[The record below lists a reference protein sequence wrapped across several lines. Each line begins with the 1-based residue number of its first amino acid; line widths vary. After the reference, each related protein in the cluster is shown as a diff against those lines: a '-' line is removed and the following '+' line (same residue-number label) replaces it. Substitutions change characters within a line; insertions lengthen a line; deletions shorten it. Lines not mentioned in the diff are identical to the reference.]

1 MLTSPFWLLTAALLL
16 PAAVPAAAAP
26 VPQGMLP
33 GNVERLDAAGG
44 LTRYRLKSNGM
55 TILLSENH
63 AAPVVTFMVVYHVGS
78 RNEAPGNTGS
88 AHLLEHMIFNKSTEN
103 FGKAK
108 GHRTFQEV
116 LYEAGADSSSTNMT
130 TWNDRMNGY
139 STVPA
144 GKLELAMRIEADRLG
159 RGLILDSERQ
169 SEMSVVRNEYEMGE
183 NDPSNALDKAVVG
196 AAIVA
201 HPYHWDTIGYRS
213 DIEGVT
219 TEKLREH
226 YRTYFWP
233 DNSEAILVGDFDP
246 AAALA
251 LFDRT
256 FGAFPKSPNP
266 IPRVVTVEPPQEG
279 ERRVV
284 VRRPGSVGLVEAA
297 YPRPG
302 ALHPDFLPLDV
313 LTSILGEGKSSRLH
327 QALVEKGLAS
337 SVSASN
343 NTFRDPFL
351 IQFEAKVAP
360 GATHEKVEAAL
371 KEVLAEVA
379 AKGVTE
385 AEVRRAQSQIEVA
398 VIKSRDGTFPYAAAL
413 GEAVASADW
422 KWFVGYVDGI
432 RRVTAADV
440 QAVAARTLVPDHA
453 TIGWFVPEDPS
464 ASKGAA
470 KSALAPS
477 AVAAPVAKDAAAP
490 GAVAGSEATTGRASA
505 APKVG
510 STFASRTV
518 RKVLPN
524 GVTVDVLENHAVP
537 TVAIH
542 GILLAGGITAP
553 AGKPILPQLAATM
566 VQRGTAR
573 RDKAAI
579 NALLDGAGASL
590 SFTCGPVETTISGAG
605 LARDLP
611 MLLEILGE
619 ELAAPAFPAEEL
631 AKAKSEMKAQL
642 LEANDST
649 SQRGFARLT
658 QVVFPTGHPYR
669 QAPLDELIRS
679 LEVATAADLK
689 AYHGARYGGASLI
702 VSIVGD
708 VDAARTIALAERS
721 LGGLPVGARPAFP
734 EPRTAKGPAGRET
747 VTMKGKANMNLLLGA
762 ASGLRFQDADY
773 EAALV
778 ANGALGQT
786 PLTSR
791 IGKRVRDA
799 EGLSYSLASRFFL
812 TDLLDGVWAVNV
824 NLAPPNLAKALKST
838 REEIERFCR
847 DGATEGEVEEQK
859 SALAGNY
866 QVRLGTNGGVAS
878 ALSNAEKRGAGP
890 AYLDDFPKRILKV
903 TRDEVNA
910 AIKSHLAPE
919 RMNLV
924 VAGDLEKLPD

>member
-1 MLTSPFWLLTAALLL
+1 MLTSRLFVLAAALFL
-16 PAAVPAAAAP
+16 PAVVPAQAPAAEAP
-26 VPQGMLP
+26 LP
-33 GNVERLDAAGG
+33 ANVERVDAAGG
-44 LTRYRLKSNGM
+44 LTQYRLKSNGM
-55 TILLSENH
+55 TLLLSENH

-116 LYEAGADSSSTNMT
+116 LYEAGADFSSTNMT
-130 TWNDRMNGY
+130 TWNDRMNGF
-139 STVPA
+139 STVPSA
-144 GKLELAMRIEADRLG
+144 KLELAMRIEADRLG
-159 RGLILDSERQ
+159 RGLILDSERK

-183 NDPSNALDKAVVG
+183 NNPSNALDKAVVG

-226 YRTYFWP
+226 YKAFFWP
-233 DNSEAILVGDFDP
+233 DNAEAILVGDFEP

-256 FGAFPKSPNP
+256 FGAFSRSPVP

-284 VRRPGSVGLVEAA
+284 VKRPGGVGLVQAA

-337 SVSASN
+337 SVQASN

-360 GATHEKVEAAL
+360 GATHTQVEAAL
-371 KEVLAEVA
+371 KSVLTETA

-385 AEVRRAQSQIEVA
+385 TEMQRAKSQIEVA
-398 VIKSRDGTFPYAAAL
+398 VVKSRDGTFPYAAAL

-440 QAVAARTLVPDHA
+440 QAVAARTLLPDHA
-453 TIGWFVPEDPS
+453 TIGWFVPED
-464 ASKGAA
+464 AA
-470 KSALAPS
+470 ATAPK
-477 AVAAPVAKDAAAP
+477 AVVAKEPAAIAPAAIVAAAPATAAAPVAPRTVAAIAP
-490 GAVAGSEATTGRASA
+490 ASRT
-505 APKVG
+505 
-510 STFASRTV
+510 TFASRTM
-518 RKVLPN
+518 RKVLAN

-537 TVAIH
+537 TVALH
-542 GILLAGGITAP
+542 GVLLAGGITAP

-566 VQRGTAR
+566 VQRGTTK

-590 SFTCGPVETTISGAG
+590 SFTCAAAETTIAGAG

-611 MLLEILGE
+611 LLLEVLGE
-619 ELAAPAFPAEEL
+619 DLRIPAFPADEL
-631 AKAKSEMKAQL
+631 EKAKSEMKVEL
-642 LEANDST
+642 IEAADST

-658 QVVFPTGHPYR
+658 QLVFPEGHPYR
-669 QAPLDELIRS
+669 QAPLEEQLRS
-679 LEVATAADLK
+679 LEAATAADLK
-689 AYHGARYGGASLI
+689 AFHGARYGGASLI

-708 VDAARTIALAERS
+708 VDAARTIALVEKA
-721 LGGLPVGARPAFP
+721 LGGLPKGARPVFT
-734 EPRTAKGPAGRET
+734 EPRASRGPSDRQA
-747 VTMKGKANMNLLLGA
+747 VKMKGKANMNLLLGA
-762 ASGLRFQDADY
+762 ASGLRFQDPDY

-786 PLTSR
+786 ALTSR

-812 TDLLDGVWAVNV
+812 TDVLDGVWAVNV

-838 REEIERFCR
+838 REEIEKFC
-847 DGATEGEVEEQK
+847 GGGVTEAEVEEQK

-866 QVRLGTNGGVAS
+866 QVRLGTNAGVAS
-878 ALSNAEKRGAGP
+878 ALALAEKRGAGP
-890 AYLDDFPKRILKV
+890 VYLDDFPKRILKV

-910 AIKSHLAPE
+910 AIKAHLSPE
-919 RMNLV
+919 RLHLV

>member
-1 MLTSPFWLLTAALLL
+1 MPILAFYILVAAFLL
-16 PAAVPAAAAP
+16 PGTAPASAPAAPA
-26 VPQGMLP
+26 VLP
-33 GNVERLDAAGG
+33 ANVERIDASGG
-44 LTRYRLKSNGM
+44 LTQYRLRSNGM

-116 LYEAGADSSSTNMT
+116 LYEAGADFSTTNMT

-139 STVPA
+139 STVPSA
-144 GKLELAMRIEADRLG
+144 KLELAMRIEADRLG
-159 RGLILDSERQ
+159 RALILDSERQ
-169 SEMSVVRNEYEMGE
+169 SEMSVVRNEYEIGE
-183 NDPSNALDKAVVG
+183 NNPSNALDKAVVA

-213 DIEGVT
+213 DIEGVS

-226 YRTYFWP
+226 YRAYFWP
-233 DNSEAILVGDFDP
+233 DNAEAILVGDFDP
-246 AAALA
+246 ARALA
-251 LFDRT
+251 LFDQT
-256 FGAFPKSPNP
+256 FGAFPKSSVP

-284 VRRPGSVGLVEAA
+284 LKRPGGIGLVQAA

-313 LTSILGEGKSSRLH
+313 LTSILGDGKSSRLY

-337 SVSASN
+337 SISAQN

-351 IQFEAKVAP
+351 IQFEAKVAS
-360 GATHEKVEAAL
+360 GVTHAQVEAAL
-371 KEVLAEVA
+371 KTVLAETA
-379 AKGVTE
+379 ARGVTE
-385 AEVRRAQSQIEVA
+385 TELQRAKSQIEVG
-398 VIKSRDGTFPYAAAL
+398 VIRSRDGTFRYAAAL

-440 QAVAARTLVPDHA
+440 RAVAAKTLVPDHA
-453 TIGWFVPEDPS
+453 TIGWFVPQES
-464 ASKGAA
+464 APK
-470 KSALAPS
+470 
-477 AVAAPVAKDAAAP
+477 AVATNESRAP
-490 GAVAGSEATTGRASA
+490 GPASVPVPQGPAASRAVPAST
-505 APKVG
+505 
-510 STFASRTV
+510 SRTFASRTV

-524 GVTVDVLENHAVP
+524 GVTVDVLENRAVP
-537 TVAIH
+537 TVALH
-542 GILLAGGITAP
+542 GILLAGGMTAP
-553 AGKPILPQLAATM
+553 PGKPALPQLAAM
-566 VQRGTAR
+566 LVQRGTAK
-573 RDKAAI
+573 RDKATI

-590 SFTCGPVETTISGAG
+590 TFTCAQAETTIAGEG

-611 MLLEILGE
+611 LLLEVLGE
-619 ELAAPAFPAEEL
+619 ELRVPAFPAEEL
-631 AKAKSEMKAQL
+631 VKAKSEMKAEL
-642 LEANDST
+642 LEADDRT

-658 QVVFPTGHPYR
+658 QLVFPAGHPYR
-669 QAPLDELIRS
+669 LAPLDELLRS
-679 LEVATAADLK
+679 LEAATVADLK
-689 AYHGARYGGASLI
+689 DFHGARYGGASLL

-708 VDAARTIALAERS
+708 VGAARTIALVEKA
-721 LGGLPVGARPAFP
+721 LGGLPRGARPLFK
-734 EPRTAKGPAGRET
+734 EPRTPRGPVSREV
-747 VTMKGKANMNLLLGA
+747 VTMRGKANMNLLLGA
-762 ASGLRFQDADY
+762 ASDLRSLDADY

-786 PLTSR
+786 ALTSR

-812 TDLLDGVWAVNV
+812 TDVLDGVWAVNV
-824 NLAPPNLAKALKST
+824 NLAPPNLAKALRST
-838 REEIERFCR
+838 REEIDRFCR
-847 DGATEGEVEEQK
+847 EGVTESEVDGQK
-859 SALAGNY
+859 SAFAGNY
-866 QVRLGTNGGVAS
+866 QVRLGTNAGVAS
-878 ALSNAEKRGAGP
+878 ALAAAEKLGAGP
-890 AYLDDFPKRILKV
+890 AYLDDLQKRILKV

-910 AIKSHLAPE
+910 AIKAHLSPE
-919 RMNLV
+919 RLHLV
-924 VAGDLEKLPD
+924 VAGDLEKLPDFRPAP

>member
-1 MLTSPFWLLTAALLL
+1 MPSFTSPFLTAALLL
-16 PAAVPAAAAP
+16 PLSARAAVPAPP
-26 VPQGMLP
+26 VPLP
-33 GNVERLDAAGG
+33 ANVERLDAAGE
-44 LTRYRLKSNGM
+44 LTQYRLRSNGM

-103 FGKAK
+103 FGKAN

-116 LYEAGADSSSTNMT
+116 LYEAGADFTSTNMT

-139 STVPA
+139 STVPS

-169 SEMSVVRNEYEMGE
+169 SEMSVVRNEYEIGE
-183 NDPSNALDKAVVG
+183 NNPSNALDKAVVG

-226 YRTYFWP
+226 YKTYFWP
-233 DNSEAILVGDFDP
+233 DNSEAVLVGDFDP

-256 FGAFPKSPNP
+256 FGAFPKLPNP

-284 VRRPGSVGLVEAA
+284 VKRPGGVGLVQAA

-302 ALHPDFLPLDV
+302 AMHPDFRPLDV

-337 SVSASN
+337 SISAAN

-351 IQFEAKVAP
+351 IQLEAKVAP

-371 KEVLAEVA
+371 KGVLAEVA
-379 AKGVTE
+379 AKGVTD
-385 AEVRRAQSQIEVA
+385 AEVRRARSQIEVA
-398 VIKSRDGTFPYAAAL
+398 VIRSRDGTFPYARAL

-453 TIGWFVPEDPS
+453 TIGWYVPE
-464 ASKGAA
+464 GAA
-470 KSALAPS
+470 AKGGKELAP
-477 AVAAPVAKDAAAP
+477 AGPAAAAATP
-490 GAVAGSEATTGRASA
+490 AANAIPLPATGS
-505 APKVG
+505 PKPG
-510 STFASRTV
+510 STEPPASRGERRSFASRTL
-518 RKVLPN
+518 RKVLSN

-537 TVAIH
+537 TVAVH

-553 AGKPILPQLAATM
+553 AGKPILPQLTAAM
-566 VQRGTAR
+566 VQRGTAK

-579 NALLDGAGASL
+579 NAMLDGAGASL
-590 SFTCGPVETTISGAG
+590 SLSCTPVETMIAGAG
-605 LARDLP
+605 LAKDLP
-611 MLLEILGE
+611 MLLEVLGE
-619 ELAAPAFPAEEL
+619 ELGSPAFPADEL
-631 AKAKSEMKAQL
+631 GKAKSEMKAQL
-642 LEANDST
+642 IEAADST
-649 SQRGFARLT
+649 GKRGFARLT
-658 QVVFPTGHPYR
+658 QLVFPEGHPYR
-669 QAPLDELIRS
+669 EAPLDEQLRS
-679 LEVATAADLK
+679 LDAATAADLK
-689 AYHGARYGGASLI
+689 AFHGARYGGASLI
-702 VSIVGD
+702 LSIVGD
-708 VDAARTIALAERS
+708 VDAARAIALAEKA
-721 LGGLPVGARPAFP
+721 LGGLPRGTRPVFA
-734 EPRTAKGPAGRET
+734 EPRTPRGPAGREA
-747 VTMKGKANMNLLLGA
+747 VTLAGKANMNLFLGA
-762 ASGLRFQDADY
+762 ASGLRFRDPDY

-786 PLTSR
+786 ALTSR

-812 TDLLDGVWAVNV
+812 SDVLDGAWAVNV
-824 NLAPPNLAKALKST
+824 NLAPPNLGKALKST
-838 REEIERFCR
+838 REEIEKFCR
-847 DGATEGEVEEQK
+847 DGVTEGEVEEQK

-878 ALSNAEKRGAGP
+878 ALSNAEKWGAGP

-903 TRDEVNA
+903 TKDEVNA
-910 AIKSHLAPE
+910 AIRSHLAPD
-919 RMNLV
+919 RLQLV